1 MSDLSNYESRTG
13 KLTCKP
19 EEVFD
24 FVTDIRNFRQFVPDG
39 SIQELEIGSESCSF
53 DVPSL
58 GNIRLYLSEKE
69 PHNKVVYSGTVFNSN
84 KFSLILSIKE
94 DFAGKAEVIVK
105 LAASL
110 NPLLKMIAAQYIDR
124 FLGTLVDEMEKFR
137 GWKNITT

>member
-24 FVTDIRNFRQFVPDG
+24 FVTDIRNFSQFVPAG
-39 SIQELEIGSESCSF
+39 SIEELEFGRESCSF
-53 DVPSL
+53 NVPPL
-58 GNIRLYLSEKE
+58 GNIKMDLSEKE
-69 PHNKVVYSGTVFNSN
+69 PYNKVVYNGTAFTSN
-84 KFSLILSIKE
+84 KFSLILSITE
-94 DFAGKAEVIVK
+94 DFAGKAEVIVN

>member
-24 FVTDIRNFRQFVPDG
+24 FVTDIRNFSQFVPEG
-39 SIQELEIGSESCSF
+39 TIKELEIGRESCSF
-53 DVPSL
+53 NVPPL
-58 GNIRLYLSEKE
+58 GNIKMYLSEKE
-69 PHNKVVYSGTVFNSN
+69 PYNKVVYSGNAFTSN
-84 KFSLILSIKE
+84 EFSLILSIKE

-110 NPLLKMIAAQYIDR
+110 NPLLKMIAAQYINR

-137 GWKNITT
+137 GWKNITP

>member
-1 MSDLSNYESRTG
+1 MSDLSNYESRAG

-24 FVTDIRNFRQFVPDG
+24 FVTDIRNFKQFVPDG
-39 SIQELEIGSESCSF
+39 SIKEMEIGRESCSF

-58 GNIRLYLSEKE
+58 GNIRLSLSEME
-69 PHNKVVYSGTVFNSN
+69 PHHKVVYNGTAFNSN
-84 KFSLILSIKE
+84 KFSLVLSIKE

-124 FLGTLVDEMEKFR
+124 FLGTLVDEMEKFT